1 MYSINGTSYYIAP
14 EVLDGRYT
22 KAVDMWS
29 LGVIMYLMLSG
40 RPPFNGADS
49 EAVLLAVKIGH
60 YDFSG
65 EEWSNISES
74 GKELISR
81 LMMKNP
87 NFRMTAEE
95 ALNHPWI
102 LE

>member
-1 MYSINGTSYYIAP
+1 
-14 EVLDGRYT
+14 
-22 KAVDMWS
+22 MWS
-29 LGVIMYLMLSG
+29 CGVMMYLMLSG

-65 EEWSNISES
+65 DEWSTISES

-87 NFRMTAEE
+87 EFRMTAEE

-102 LE
+102 TQ